1 MQNELMPV
9 NQNVIL
15 DVAEKGEQKTAS
27 GIIIPDSAKQKPKFA
42 KVISISNINFDDNV
56 DYLEY
61 EEPGTHLV
69 YLTLPYDSTVNE
81 VRFNISNIENIEIAV
96 GDTVYFNE
104 YAGSNVE
111 FEGKNYLVVPYSEI
125 LAKVVEM
132 EAI

>member
-42 KVISISNINFDDNV
+42 KVIS
-56 DYLEY
+56 
-61 EEPGTHLV
+61 
-69 YLTLPYDSTVNE
+69 
-81 VRFNISNIENIEIAV
+81 ISNIENIEIAV